1 MKKIVGN
8 NIRNLRQEK
17 SITQTEL
24 ADKVNKSLRTIQK
37 YETGEIFPSIA
48 NIRAIAEVLEVDP
61 YKDILDDAQPVD
73 DENVTKQKKK
83 IENPAKTWKRRKRKN
98 GNGMTKSYYN
108 KNGDSITSDEYDQKM
123 EAYKKAKKKSQGG
136 TPDHSSYRFTDFKH
150 MLLES
155 ITEHESKQNI
165 NSYNKLKEYL
175 TNNLSN

>member
-61 YKDILDDAQPVD
+61 YKDILDDAQPIEAIEPVKEAINHPSHYNMGKYEAIEVIED
-73 DENVTKQKKK
+73 WNLNFNLGNVIKYISRAGHKDKDKT
-83 IENPAKTWKRRKRKN
+83 IE
-98 GNGMTKSYYN
+98 
-108 KNGDSITSDEYDQKM
+108 DL
-123 EAYKKAKKKSQGG
+123 KKSLWYLDREIQ
-136 TPDHSSYRFTDFKH
+136 R
-150 MLLES
+150 LEKG
-155 ITEHESKQNI
+155 E
-165 NSYNKLKEYL
+165 
-175 TNNLSN
+175 